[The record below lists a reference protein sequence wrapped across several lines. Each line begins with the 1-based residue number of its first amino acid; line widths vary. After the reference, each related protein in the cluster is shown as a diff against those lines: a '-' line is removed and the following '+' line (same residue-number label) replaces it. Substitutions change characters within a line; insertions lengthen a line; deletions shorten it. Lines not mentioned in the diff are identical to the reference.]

1 MAYAARINS
10 LINEEIEDSLSS
22 IDSNDDRD
30 EGGFQLEFVSIS
42 RVINHMTSFK
52 FSALIGWN
60 YSIKTGEQILYR
72 LFFLRS
78 IAQFFTHIYMNC
90 FVSS

>member
-42 RVINHMTSFK
+42 RVINHMTCYKS
-52 FSALIGWN
+52 SALLGWN
-60 YSIKTGEQILYR
+60 YSIQTGEQIL
-72 LFFLRS
+72 
-78 IAQFFTHIYMNC
+78 
-90 FVSS
+90 

>member
-30 EGGFQLEFVSIS
+30 EDNFELVVPDRINPNQSYGEIPSLETV
-42 RVINHMTSFK
+42 RGVVIL
-52 FSALIGWN
+52 ALQVTPTLTH
-60 YSIKTGEQILYR
+60 YSVTY
-72 LFFLRS
+72 
-78 IAQFFTHIYMNC
+78 
-90 FVSS
+90 V